1 MGDINEWNVVRE
13 RNTHLKEKKK
23 IRLNI
28 SEIYLQILE
37 NLSWRL
43 RYIYFVL
50 FQPADLEQMN
60 RNYREANVN

>member
-1 MGDINEWNVVRE
+1 MECGKRKKYSFE
-13 RNTHLKEKKK
+13 RKKK
-23 IRLNI
+23 IKLNI